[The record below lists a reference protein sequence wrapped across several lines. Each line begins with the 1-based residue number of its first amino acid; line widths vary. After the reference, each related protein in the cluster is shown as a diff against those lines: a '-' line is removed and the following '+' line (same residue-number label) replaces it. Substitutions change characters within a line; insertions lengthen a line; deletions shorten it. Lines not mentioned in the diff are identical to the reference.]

1 MNTLLLYN
9 GIIVNENTKKNGS
22 ILIEGDKI
30 SHIYY
35 GEIPDHIYNNTKKI
49 DVSNKLIIPGII
61 DDQVH
66 FREPGLTHKGDINSE
81 SRAAVAGGITSF
93 MEMPNTNPQTTT
105 QELLE
110 EKYRTGAEKSLANYS
125 FYIGATNN
133 NLQELLKTDPK
144 QVCGIKIFMGS
155 STGNMLVDD
164 IGVLEKIFQQ
174 SPLLIAVHCEDET
187 TIRKNIASYSSHFGE
202 NIPIESHPD
211 IRSEEACFLS
221 SSLAVNIARKY
232 NTRLHILHLSTA
244 KELSLLQTQLPTS
257 DKRITSEVC
266 VHHLWFDNE
275 DYARKGNLI
284 KWNPAIKTKNDK
296 EALLN
301 AIINNTI
308 DIIATDHAPHT
319 MEEKSNPYLKAPS
332 GGPLVQH
339 SLNVMLELR
348 KQGKI
353 SIEKII
359 QKMCHHPADVFQVSK
374 RGYIREGYC
383 ADLAIVDLEK
393 KWKVSKDNVLY
404 KCKWSP
410 FEDYE
415 FTGKV
420 TQTIINGIVVFDNG
434 VINETFR
441 GKRLEFDR

>member
-1 MNTLLLYN
+1 
-9 GIIVNENTKKNGS
+9 
-22 ILIEGDKI
+22 
-30 SHIYY
+30 
-35 GEIPDHIYNNTKKI
+35 
-49 DVSNKLIIPGII
+49 
-61 DDQVH
+61 
-66 FREPGLTHKGDINSE
+66 
-81 SRAAVAGGITSF
+81 
-93 MEMPNTNPQTTT
+93 
-105 QELLE
+105 
-110 EKYRTGAEKSLANYS
+110 
-125 FYIGATNN
+125 
-133 NLQELLKTDPK
+133 
-144 QVCGIKIFMGS
+144 
-155 STGNMLVDD
+155 
-164 IGVLEKIFQQ
+164 
-174 SPLLIAVHCEDET
+174 
-187 TIRKNIASYSSHFGE
+187 
-202 NIPIESHPD
+202 
-211 IRSEEACFLS
+211 
-221 SSLAVNIARKY
+221 
-232 NTRLHILHLSTA
+232 
-244 KELSLLQTQLPTS
+244 
-257 DKRITSEVC
+257 

-434 VINETFR
+434 VINETFM